1 MGELG
6 KDTRGDIIENRAQI
20 TGEMGKII
28 ISTGAA
34 LSDRQ
39 TGVGGRIAIIPRC
52 SNIAQ
57 QGLAG
62 RDIISAG
69 MGKDLVAQAN
79 RKHQGALAANPS
91 AGRSRR
97 SGRTTQE
104 IGLVARIII
113 GIKMGLVAA
122 GVAGQDEIVPAE
134 RQVVVGR
141 CRAKTNRQAGS
152 HIGQI
157 KRGGHDSWTGP
168 QVIGRGDQGGIGR
181 AIGQQDGDPQRIPA
195 HPIRVLQGSQAQA
208 AADVGCGAG

>member
-134 RQVVVGR
+134 RQDDVFVTHVRCSGRTNFLGIESYHEPRFVVV
-141 CRAKTNRQAGS
+141 RAMFKS
-152 HIGQI
+152 
-157 KRGGHDSWTGP
+157 
-168 QVIGRGDQGGIGR
+168 
-181 AIGQQDGDPQRIPA
+181 
-195 HPIRVLQGSQAQA
+195 
-208 AADVGCGAG
+208 